1 VRQDGGVTSETPTPP
16 RRLDGSMSL
25 LVDMMT
31 NTLDESYAEAA
42 RRRAAAAGGDAD
54 AGRPG
59 TSRRT
64 VVVVLLVLLGLVTGT
79 AAAQVRSRAR
89 AGNAVRQA
97 LVADVLR
104 RTAES
109 DSLAR
114 QADRLRASVAA
125 ARTAALTSGSA
136 GRSMAQQL
144 AALEL
149 AAGVDRVT
157 GPGLVVRLDDAP
169 GASGP
174 DAPRGGQVAD
184 GRVLDRDLQDAVN
197 GLWAAGA
204 EAISINGLRLT
215 ARTAIRSAGE
225 AILVDYRPLS
235 PPYTIRALGDP
246 AALEPGFADGAAG
259 RRLATYTS
267 LYGIRLTI
275 ARSARQTLPGAGEP
289 VLRYAVPT
297 RSTS

>member
-1 VRQDGGVTSETPTPP
+1 MSSPGTPPP

-31 NTLDESYAEAA
+31 NSLDESYADAA
-42 RRRAAAAGGDAD
+42 RRRADSERSGGGAGGT
-54 AGRPG
+54 G

-64 VVVVLLVLLGLVTGT
+64 VAVVLLVLLGLVTGT

-89 AGNAVRQA
+89 AGNVIREQ

-109 DSLAR
+109 DGLSR
-114 QADRLRASVAA
+114 QADKLRAQVTTARAA
-125 ARTAALTSGSA
+125 ALASGTA
-136 GRSMAQQL
+136 GRSVAQQL

-149 AAGVDRVT
+149 AAGVGPVT

-169 GASGP
+169 GSTEP
-174 DAPRGGQVAD
+174 DQQRGGQVGQ

-204 EAISINGLRLT
+204 EAVSVNGLRLT

-246 AALEPGFADGAAG
+246 AQLEPRFVDGAAG

-267 LYGIRLTI
+267 LYGLRFDVK
-275 ARSARQTLPGAGEP
+275 RSSSQTLPGAGEP
-289 VLRYAVPT
+289 ALRYAEPVAPAG
-297 RSTS
+297 RSGS